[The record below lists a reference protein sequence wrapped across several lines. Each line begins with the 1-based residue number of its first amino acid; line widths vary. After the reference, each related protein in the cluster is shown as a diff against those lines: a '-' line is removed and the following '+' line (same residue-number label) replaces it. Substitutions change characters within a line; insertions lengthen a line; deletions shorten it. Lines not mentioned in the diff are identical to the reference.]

1 MTEMTYLEIA
11 NLNENARCA
20 AVREVT
26 DQEMLEKFVRD
37 DISKIVRGVALNR
50 ITDPLIQAKYLKD
63 LPWEVRQTLVCHTYD
78 YKLLVDR
85 CISENDRDVLCS
97 AKGRLKEILDSIDD
111 TSFVENTAVNCG
123 SPYIREMFVR
133 KVSDQ
138 KILAKIAFFDNDSD
152 VRRAAR
158 KCMDQNTFEEAL
170 LAAPPA
176 IKRRNFRLYLKIKL
190 FGTYSYRNAK
200 KLYSGRKVTPLMLQK
215 LESNLP
221 EWDVAVKECAE
232 LEAKR
237 EEWKR
242 KIAKTENDILSAMQD
257 LQESKT
263 LARNDEEYGHIKASY
278 EPIIV
283 GLQNQK
289 KVFEAS
295 LQTFATL
302 LEAAI
307 IRKEEILNVFREAEN
322 VKKMYGKHDETMETV
337 SKHQA
342 EDKRSL
348 EQTLWDT
355 MG

>member
-1 MTEMTYLEIA
+1 
-11 NLNENARCA
+11 
-20 AVREVT
+20 
-26 DQEMLEKFVRD
+26 
-37 DISKIVRGVALNR
+37 
-50 ITDPLIQAKYLKD
+50 
-63 LPWEVRQTLVCHTYD
+63 
-78 YKLLVDR
+78 
-85 CISENDRDVLCS
+85 
-97 AKGRLKEILDSIDD
+97 
-111 TSFVENTAVNCG
+111 
-123 SPYIREMFVR
+123 
-133 KVSDQ
+133 
-138 KILAKIAFFDNDSD
+138 
-152 VRRAAR
+152 
-158 KCMDQNTFEEAL
+158 
-170 LAAPPA
+170 
-176 IKRRNFRLYLKIKL
+176 
-190 FGTYSYRNAK
+190 
-200 KLYSGRKVTPLMLQK
+200 
-215 LESNLP
+215 
-221 EWDVAVKECAE
+221 
-232 LEAKR
+232 
-237 EEWKR
+237 
-242 KIAKTENDILSAMQD
+242 MQD